1 MLTLIPREEQWRYRD
16 INKDE
21 AIWRRAAT
29 EAAIESGEDE
39 FSRDLNAL
47 VFEQSY
53 TIEDQTRLLDENSIR
68 ETKDELD
75 RIVEMANQRSKYNE
89 EALSI
94 QKEFVKNGSEF
105 MAKIDKDPN
114 TGLSHL
120 DVIKL
125 NRQTI
130 GRFMDQNLIQRQ
142 PVPTFASA
150 QNYNPFGELRISEL

>member
-1 MLTLIPREEQWRYRD
+1 
-16 INKDE
+16 
-21 AIWRRAAT
+21 
-29 EAAIESGEDE
+29 
-39 FSRDLNAL
+39 
-47 VFEQSY
+47 
-53 TIEDQTRLLDENSIR
+53 
-68 ETKDELD
+68 
-75 RIVEMANQRSKYNE
+75 MANQRSRYNE

-142 PVPTFASA
+142 HVPTFASA